1 MIMERNLKVVITGGP
16 GSGKSSLIAAL
27 KKKGHL
33 CYEEFSRQL
42 IDDGK
47 KRGMENFFLENP
59 LAFSKGLIEE
69 RIAQYIA
76 AHSLPLNHP
85 HPWVF
90 FDRGIPDVI
99 AYLNVMG
106 EKSDSLDLNIK
117 NYPYDRVVFLPPW
130 ETIYCKDEQRMENF
144 EQARVLSEALWNTY
158 SKTSFPLFELNKG
171 TLTERVDELEKY
183 LLQ

>member
-1 MIMERNLKVVITGGP
+1 MQRNLKVVITGGP

-69 RIAQYIA
+69 RIAQYFRA
-76 AHSLPLNHP
+76 DSLPLNHP

-90 FDRGIPDVI
+90 FDRGLPDVI
-99 AYLNVMG
+99 AYLNVLG

-117 NYPYDRVVFLPPW
+117 NYPYDRVVFLPLGRPFTVRTNREW
-130 ETIYCKDEQRMENF
+130 KTLNRHEYFLRPFGIPIQKR
-144 EQARVLSEALWNTY
+144 LSP
-158 SKTSFPLFELNKG
+158 FLN
-171 TLTERVDELEKY
+171 
-183 LLQ
+183 